1 MSLTPQVLRAL
12 KDIGAFEITWSD
24 GTSFRLPFKFV
35 RSECPCAECVHEIT
49 GERIIQPEWI
59 PDDIQPTELSY
70 AGNYFLSSSYDT
82 FIPPAY
88 TVKATIGVPGGK
100 MRPMST
106 YAAQCAKPRL
116 S

>member
-1 MSLTPQVLRAL
+1 MPLTPQALRAL

-24 GTSFRLPFKFV
+24 GTSYRLPFKFV

-70 AGNYFLSSSYDT
+70 AGNYALKIIWSDRHSSGIFTWERLHGLCSHHQ
-82 FIPPAY
+82 
-88 TVKATIGVPGGK
+88 AT
-100 MRPMST
+100 
-106 YAAQCAKPRL
+106 AL
-116 S
+116 